1 MLIFHKKRRNKACV
15 IGLDGVP
22 FTLLQDLADRGIM
35 SSMARLIA
43 SGHLHRMKASLPEI
57 SSVSWTNFMTG
68 TNPGEHGIFGF
79 TDFKPGTYEMRF
91 PNFMDVQRP
100 VLWDTLGEKGYKSI
114 VINQPSTYPAR
125 KISGALVSG
134 FVALDLARA
143 VYPPAY
149 RTALE
154 QIGYQIDIDTVRA
167 RDDPQ
172 FLWQEL
178 GKTLTGRQKALNF
191 FWEEPWDY
199 FEFVV
204 TGTDRLHHFLWN
216 AYPDPTH
223 PHHQAFL
230 DYYRQ
235 IDRLIGKIY
244 ASWRKIADDDEG
256 LYLLSDHGFTG
267 IVQEVYLNAW
277 LEKNGYLKF
286 TVPEPKGLEDIHA
299 RTRAFAL
306 DPNRIYL
313 NLRGRFP
320 KGSVERSERKALRED
335 IARKLDGLRYEGRKV
350 VRQVIPADKIYKGP
364 YASKGPDLIVLAE
377 NGFDMKGSLKKK
389 DVFGRTSLQGMHTW
403 DDAFFWAARPLSDDL
418 AIEDVSA
425 SILKN
430 FS

>member
-1 MLIFHKKRRNKACV
+1 MLIFRKKRRNKACV

-43 SGHLHRMKASLPEI
+43 SGRLHRMKASLPEI

-79 TDFKPGTYEMRF
+79 TDFKPGSYEIRF

-100 VLWDTLGEKGYKSI
+100 VLWDTLAEKGYKSI

-125 KISGALVSG
+125 KISGVLVSG
-134 FVALDLARA
+134 FVALDLAKA
-143 VYPPAY
+143 VYPPAF

-154 QIGYQIDIDTVRA
+154 QIGYQIDIDTLRA

-216 AYPDPTH
+216 AYPDPNH

-286 TVPEPKGLEDIHA
+286 IGPEPKGLEDIHA

-320 KGSVERSERKALRED
+320 KGTVERNERKALRED
-335 IARKLDGLRYEGRKV
+335 IARKLEGLQFEGRKV
-350 VRQVIPADKIYKGP
+350 VRRVIPADKIYKGP
-364 YASKGPDLIVLAE
+364 CASKGPDLIVLAE

-389 DVFGRTSLQGMHTW
+389 DIFGRTSLQGMHTW
-403 DDAFFWAARPLSDDL
+403 DDAFFWASQPLGDDL